1 MSSNAPLLIEDTN
14 LSYAWGRVF
23 LHIIENTGTEISPLV
38 ITLTGFNNGLPYE
51 DETIVKALDECLKEQ
66 NELEVDKVAQ
76 TIFPTSY
83 WQLSKDN
90 RQEFFNNYIDNIDNI
105 KAAAKPKHSCE
116 YFERLI
122 AFGSGP
128 HNGNQLEHI
137 IYEYN
142 SVYNSDTSKR
152 SGVRRSMFQASIF
165 DPERDHNGSSI
176 YLPFPCLGHISFVP
190 NKKDGTLVLNAFYA
204 TQKILEKAYGNYLGL
219 CRLGHF
225 MAGEMGLKF
234 ERMNCFVGVAK
245 LEKVAKR
252 DLKTLEA
259 KVRQILPSKTNS

>member
-1 MSSNAPLLIEDTN
+1 MSSKAPVLIVDTN
-14 LSYAWGRVF
+14 LSHAWGRVF
-23 LHIIENTGTEISPLV
+23 LHFFNNLCKEISPLV
-38 ITLTGFNNGLPYE
+38 ITLTGFNNGVQNE
-51 DETIVKALDECLKEQ
+51 DETIVKALDECLKARDKY
-66 NELEVDKVAQ
+66 EVDKVAQ
-76 TIFPTSY
+76 TIFPSSY

-90 RQEFFNNYIDNIDNI
+90 RQEFFSNYIDNIDNI
-105 KAAAKPKHSCE
+105 KTADKPKHSCQ

-128 HNGNQLEHI
+128 HKGNQLEHI
-137 IYEYN
+137 ISEYN

-165 DPERDHNGSSI
+165 DPKRDHKGSI

-190 NKKDGTLVLNAFYA
+190 NNQDGTLVLNAFYA
-204 TQKILEKAYGNYLGL
+204 TQKILEKGYGNYLGL

-225 MAGEMGLKF
+225 MAGEMKLEF

-245 LEKVAKR
+245 METAKYK
-252 DLKTLEA
+252 LKTLEA
-259 KVRQILPSKTNS
+259 KVRQTLPSKTNS

>member
-1 MSSNAPLLIEDTN
+1 MISKAPTLIQNTN
-14 LSYAWGRVF
+14 LSHAWGRIF
-23 LHIIENTGTEISPLV
+23 LHFFDNRCKEISPLV
-38 ITLTGFNNGLPYE
+38 ITLTGFNNGLPDQ
-51 DETIVKALDECLKEQ
+51 DEAIVEALDECLKEQ
-66 NELEVDKVAQ
+66 DELEVDKVAQ

-90 RQEFFNNYIDNIDNI
+90 RQEFFNNYIENLPNI
-105 KAAAKPKHSCE
+105 KAAVKPKHSCE

-137 IYEYN
+137 ISEYN
-142 SVYNSDTSKR
+142 SVYNSHTSKR
-152 SGVRRSMFQASIF
+152 SRVRRSMFQASIF
-165 DPERDHNGSSI
+165 DPNRDHKGSSI

-190 NKKDGTLVLNAFYA
+190 NNKDKTLVLNAFYA
-204 TQKILEKAYGNYLGL
+204 TQKILEKGYGNYLGL

-225 MAGEMGLKF
+225 MAHEMGLTF

-245 LEKVAKR
+245 VEVPKKYLR
-252 DLKTLEA
+252 TLEA
-259 KVRQILPSKTNS
+259 KLRQTPTAKTN